1 LNANNK
7 KLITNIG
14 LMFLVYFLPKVFSF
28 FLVPIYTSFLTTE
41 EYGISDLIINTASLI
56 SPFVAL
62 STTSAVMRFTIE
74 NKEDKRP
81 YQISLKIYSVGMV
94 ILFAGLAVVQWVGKI
109 NPIYLFFLYAIVG
122 TSLLSDI
129 DMNYTRGLEKM
140 KVITFCGV
148 GGSLVGILCN
158 ILFIVVFKMG
168 LYGFLIASSSGY
180 LFTIIVLAI
189 SNRKMHLFK
198 NIISER
204 EPELQREMLQFSI
217 PSIFSGLSWWVVSSS
232 DRYFVSAMC
241 GTAANG
247 IYSVAYKIPTMLQAV
262 HNVFIQAWTYT
273 VYDSYNSEDGKK
285 YIARVYDVYVFVLC
299 LGCSFLIAT
308 DIFISK
314 ILYSNDFFEAWKYV
328 PPLLLS
334 IVFNSAAG
342 LMNTFLSV
350 YKKTRVSMRISFVVA
365 GMNIILNWLFIS
377 IFNDALGA
385 AIATAITF
393 FTNWI
398 CSIIVGMRVS
408 GVKISWRKQFL
419 MYVILT
425 MQAAEIILF
434 KNMYVVAIGIVVI
447 VILNWNTIVWAR
459 SKWNQLIKFRKV

>member
-1 LNANNK
+1 
-7 KLITNIG
+7 
-14 LMFLVYFLPKVFSF
+14 M
-28 FLVPIYTSFLTTE
+28 
-41 EYGISDLIINTASLI
+41 
-56 SPFVAL
+56 
-62 STTSAVMRFTIE
+62 
-74 NKEDKRP
+74 
-81 YQISLKIYSVGMV
+81 
-94 ILFAGLAVVQWVGKI
+94 
-109 NPIYLFFLYAIVG
+109 
-122 TSLLSDI
+122 
-129 DMNYTRGLEKM
+129 
-140 KVITFCGV
+140 
-148 GGSLVGILCN
+148 
-158 ILFIVVFKMG
+158 
-168 LYGFLIASSSGY
+168 
-180 LFTIIVLAI
+180 
-189 SNRKMHLFK
+189 
-198 NIISER
+198 
-204 EPELQREMLQFSI
+204 
-217 PSIFSGLSWWVVSSS
+217 
-232 DRYFVSAMC
+232 
-241 GTAANG
+241 
-247 IYSVAYKIPTMLQAV
+247 
-262 HNVFIQAWTYT
+262 
-273 VYDSYNSEDGKK
+273 
-285 YIARVYDVYVFVLC
+285 FVLC